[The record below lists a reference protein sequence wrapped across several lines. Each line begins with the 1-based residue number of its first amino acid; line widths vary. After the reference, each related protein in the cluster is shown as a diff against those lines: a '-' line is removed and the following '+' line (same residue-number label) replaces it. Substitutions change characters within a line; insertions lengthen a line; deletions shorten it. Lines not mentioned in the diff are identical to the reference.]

1 MCANNEV
8 WGLCAFR
15 ATKKPQSG
23 IGKVYPRKPDFGFL
37 VLPLYENF
45 ADPFSLWECK
55 LTTRKCS
62 HHNDTHLTEVQCH
75 LCLYHVCTEFYYGCE
90 VVEHFDE
97 NDQARAN
104 DPCRISHQG
113 KASIHEKE

>member
-15 ATKKPQSG
+15 ATKKPLSG

-37 VLPLYENF
+37 VLPVSKDKLYENF

-62 HHNDTHLTEVQCH
+62 HHNDSHLTEVRVQIPMSS
-75 LCLYHVCTEFYYGCE
+75 LSLSRLYGILLRLRGG
-90 VVEHFDE
+90 
-97 NDQARAN
+97 RAFRRER
-104 DPCRISHQG
+104 PSKGERSL
-113 KASIHEKE
+113 